1 MQEGSAL
8 RYQLLADAGATKTE
22 WCLVSHDAAPAHL
35 YTAGINA
42 NALSD
47 EEIRRVLAD
56 LQSQLPVPPAQVDYL
71 FFGGAGCGNPL
82 NAERMLRLLS
92 EIFPTARKEVFS
104 DLMAACRATCGQQP
118 GLVAIIGT
126 GASSCLYDGT
136 KISAQAPSLGWLLG
150 DEGSGVYLGKMLITA
165 YLHGELSPI
174 VTHALEERYALTPT
188 QTVRNI
194 ASDPHPNRF
203 FATFPPF
210 IHEFLFEDSVNQLC
224 HNVFREF
231 FRRFVLCYAD
241 YQSYNLNFVGSVA
254 FAFQEVIKQVAAEH
268 HVTTSVFL
276 KAPMEQFQFII
287 HNA

>member
-1 MQEGSAL
+1 MQEGRAL

-22 WCLVSHDAAPAHL
+22 WCLVSQQSAPTHY

-56 LQSQLPVPPAQVDYL
+56 LQLQLPVPAAQVDYL

-82 NAERMLRLLS
+82 NAERLHRLLT
-92 EIFPTARKEVFS
+92 EIFPQARKEVFS
-104 DLMAACRATCGQQP
+104 DLMAACRATCGNKP

-126 GASSCLYDGT
+126 GARSCLYNG
-136 KISAQAPSLGWLLG
+136 KEIAAQAPSLGWLLG

-165 YLHGELSPI
+165 YLHGELSPA
-174 VTHALEERYALTPT
+174 VTQALEERYTLTPA

-194 ASDPHPNRF
+194 ASNPHPNHF

-210 IHEFLFEDSVNQLC
+210 VEEFMSDESVKTLC
-224 HNVFREF
+224 LHAFREF

-241 YQSYNLNFVGSVA
+241 YQNYTLNFVGSVA
-254 FAFQEVIKQVAAEH
+254 FAFQDVIKTIAAEQK
-268 HVTTSVFL
+268 VATGIFL
-276 KAPMEQFQFII
+276 KAPMEAMI
-287 HNA
+287 NS

>member
-1 MQEGSAL
+1 MQEGRAL

-22 WCLVSHDAAPAHL
+22 WCLVAHDAAPARI

-56 LQSQLPVPPAQVDYL
+56 LQRQLPVPPAHVDYL

-82 NAERMLRLLS
+82 NADRLHRLLS
-92 EIFPTARKEVFS
+92 EIFPAARQEVFS
-104 DLMAACRATCGQQP
+104 DLMAACRATCGSQP

-126 GASSCLYDGT
+126 GASSCLYNGS
-136 KISAQAPSLGWLLG
+136 KIVAQAPSLGWLLG

-165 YLHGELSPI
+165 YLHGELDPV
-174 VTHALEERYALTPT
+174 VTHELEKRYSLSPA
-188 QTVRNI
+188 QIVRQI

-210 IHEFLFEDSVNQLC
+210 INEFMFDDGVNQLC
-224 HNVFREF
+224 HNAFRDF
-231 FRRFVLCYAD
+231 FRRFVLCYDD
-241 YQSYNLNFVGSVA
+241 YQYYTLNFVGSVA
-254 FAFQEVIKQVAAEH
+254 FAFQEVIRDVAEEY
-268 HVTTSVFL
+268 HVPIGVIL
-276 KAPMEQFQFII
+276 KAPMERLAII
-287 HNA
+287 NS

>member
-22 WCLVSHDAAPAHL
+22 WCLVSQFSAPAHY

-82 NAERMLRLLS
+82 NAERLYHLLS
-92 EIFPTARKEVFS
+92 EVFPQARKEVFS
-104 DLMAACRATCGQQP
+104 DLMAACRATCGQQL
-118 GLVAIIGT
+118 GMVAIIGT
-126 GASSCLYDGT
+126 GASSCLYNGR
-136 KISAQAPSLGWLLG
+136 KIVAQAPSLGWLLG

-165 YLHGELSPI
+165 YLHGELSPA
-174 VTHALEERYALTPT
+174 VTKALEERYALTPA

-194 ASDPHPNRF
+194 ASHPHPNRF
-203 FATFPPF
+203 FAIFPPF
-210 IHEFLFEDSVNQLC
+210 IKEFMADESVKTLC
-224 HNVFREF
+224 LNAFREF

-241 YQSYNLNFVGSVA
+241 YQHYTLNFVGSVA
-254 FAFQEVIKQVAAEH
+254 FAFQEVIRHVADEHQVRLGL
-268 HVTTSVFL
+268 FL
-276 KAPMEQFQFII
+276 KAPMERMADF
-287 HNA
+287 NS